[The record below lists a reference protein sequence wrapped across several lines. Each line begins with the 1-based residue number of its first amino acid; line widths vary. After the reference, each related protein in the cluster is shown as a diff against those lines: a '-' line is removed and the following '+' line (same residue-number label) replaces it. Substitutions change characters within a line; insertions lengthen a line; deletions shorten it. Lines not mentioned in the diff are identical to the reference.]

1 MENQRKRPR
10 PEKKQSPEPVRERPE
25 VVYTQP
31 EALDR
36 RKLVL
41 RLLTVA
47 ALVVALFVGFSIFFR
62 VDTIVVSGNQKY
74 NAWTVREVSGID
86 EGDSLLSFGKAR
98 ACAKIAESLPYVK
111 VVRISVKL
119 PGTVNIYIEEVEVV
133 YSIKD
138 NVGSWWLMTSEGRLV
153 EKTSAAE
160 AGKHTTIKGV
170 VLENAKSGSKAKA
183 LEQSVTQDPMEGTDG
198 IVTVTNEERLQTALE
213 IVSRLEVNGILGQT
227 PGVDVTDMGD
237 IQVWYGQQYQVLL
250 GDAGQMPEK
259 IDTMK
264 AVIDQLGKYQSGVL
278 KLDEINPE
286 GEYHLTPFH

>member
-227 PGVDVTDMGD
+227 PSVDVTDMGD

>member
-1 MENQRKRPR
+1 MEQ
-10 PEKKQSPEPVRERPE
+10 RPE

-36 RKLVL
+36 RKLVI

-62 VDTIVVSGNQKY
+62 VDTIVISGNQKY

-133 YSIKD
+133 YSIRD

-160 AGKHTTIKGV
+160 AGKHTAIQGV
-170 VLENAKSGSKAKA
+170 LLANPKSGAKAVA
-183 LEQSVTQDPMEGTDG
+183 LEQTTDSTG
-198 IVTVTNEERLQTALE
+198 EDGDAPIVTVTNEERLQSALE

-227 PGVDVTDMGD
+227 PTVDVTDMGN

-250 GDAGQMPEK
+250 GDASRMPEK

-264 AVIDQLGKYQSGVL
+264 DIIDQLGKYQSGIL
-278 KLDEINPE
+278 KLEQINPD
-286 GEYHLTPFH
+286 GEYHLEPFK

>member
-1 MENQRKRPR
+1 MEQ
-10 PEKKQSPEPVRERPE
+10 RPE

-36 RKLVL
+36 RKLVI

-62 VDTIVVSGNQKY
+62 VDTIVISGNQKY

-133 YSIKD
+133 YSIRD

-160 AGKHTTIKGV
+160 AGKHTAIQGV
-170 VLENAKSGSKAKA
+170 LLANPKSGAKAVA
-183 LEQSVTQDPMEGTDG
+183 LEQTTDSTG
-198 IVTVTNEERLQTALE
+198 EDGDAPIVTVTNEERLQSALE

-227 PGVDVTDMGD
+227 PTVDVTDMGN

-250 GDAGQMPEK
+250 GDASQMPEK

-264 AVIDQLGKYQSGVL
+264 DIIDQR
-278 KLDEINPE
+278 
-286 GEYHLTPFH
+286 